1 MYGYIS
7 DIQCVCVTLVS
18 PPSVVGL
25 VLLNIRFVIVDVLVC
40 LGLIEQD
47 CVRAYADLAALEL
60 VSLRTLTL
68 IQPLICARGNHV
80 FPAYHTSQ
88 NTARSRY
95 GGYA

>member
-7 DIQCVCVTLVS
+7 DIQCVCVTLVF
-18 PPSVVGL
+18 PPSVIGL
-25 VLLNIRFVIVDVLVC
+25 VLLNIRFVIVDVSVC
-40 LGLIEQD
+40 LGRIEQD

-68 IQPLICARGNHV
+68 IQQLIHARGDRM
-80 FPAYHTSQ
+80 FPAYRTSQ

-95 GGYA
+95 GGQA